1 MRPTATMRRCARSDR
16 FRPRSVGSPC
26 RRTTSPRRPGAGR
39 IAPLPEYLLTHS
51 VRAYCWGAAIGAGE
65 GLSFDA
71 PILWTASLMH
81 DVGLTR
87 IPRNTRCFEVEGG
100 EIARR
105 FLERQG
111 VAADTA
117 ATVATAIVLHMAP
130 NVTLDDGVEAL
141 LLDRATGLDVRGV
154 AFELVDGVR
163 PDVMRDVPARRVRP
177 AVPRRDHPRGRA
189 ASGLPERPTAQHGRP
204 GGLDGSIALGDGE
217 VLTVATAKMKAPA
230 ADFSSVRSMADAPA
244 DCEPWLQSSSDEPSD
259 GATDMNLYTADL
271 MIDRPDARPRPSIRG
286 EPPRRPGARAA

>member
-1 MRPTATMRRCARSDR
+1 MRRLPPLPTAIAGVVVPQDDVSEAAWRWAHRS
-16 FRPRSVGSPC
+16 
-26 RRTTSPRRPGAGR
+26 
-39 IAPLPEYLLTHS
+39 LPEYLLTHS
-51 VRAYCWGAAIGAGE
+51 VRAYCWGAAIGEGE

-87 IPRNTRCFEVEGG
+87 IPRNTRCFEFEGG

-105 FLERQG
+105 FLERHG

-154 AFELVDGVR
+154 AFDLVDGVR
-163 PDVMRDVPARRVRP
+163 AGVMREFPRGAFDRLFLAAITREVARRQDCQSDRLLNTV
-177 AVPRRDHPRGRA
+177 GLA
-189 ASGLPERPTAQHGRP
+189 AWMARSPWATER
-204 GGLDGSIALGDGE
+204 S
-217 VLTVATAKMKAPA
+217 
-230 ADFSSVRSMADAPA
+230 
-244 DCEPWLQSSSDEPSD
+244 
-259 GATDMNLYTADL
+259 
-271 MIDRPDARPRPSIRG
+271 
-286 EPPRRPGARAA
+286 